1 MPNIVVSQAPQPS
14 PRFHRKTISYTEKTS
29 SLLSTVSKTND
40 IPNSSDSTIR
50 TNLRSSVPNTASSD
64 TVNSRKVPK
73 RHSVYKVPLDR
84 GSETSSSTQVDVPSN
99 EKKTRSFGGTS
110 FFGKLRSQGSTK
122 PVSNVRTNDAKE
134 NTGTK
139 PIPIVNSKDK
149 SRARANSLFMED
161 SGSTEMEIKAS
172 KAKRFSSILPA
183 SNQPSK
189 PQSKPT
195 STKSNFTI
203 PLSSRLTRPTKSFE
217 LKTADRRKSGPAAA
231 STHAASAAASEYS
244 ASNQQS
250 LTSSIASTNTT
261 TSSTVTNKTQ
271 QHRVNQPQ
279 PPVRAHSPI
288 LPRESIIRKR
298 VEETTQADSLSSLSS
313 SDTSDKEVFIT
324 KRGSTLSLNSLQ
336 TTKARREAME
346 KLTGSGSYEPS
357 DSSKTFASPGELR
370 AGILSSSSLAA
381 KLSSSRLSLTSN
393 HSRLSCS
400 LAGIDE
406 NSTKS
411 VRINDKHTFCDDA
424 PSGRS
429 SILSSASSVTLSRQG
444 TPSRGNTPFDSDRDE
459 SRDNTPSF
467 ESKTL
472 DPYTIL
478 KMYGHKLSL
487 FERGEVLDYP
497 EIHFFGQNIRKK
509 LVKGEGTAN
518 FGYDDSKGDYYV
530 ILHDHLAYRYEI
542 LEVLGKG
549 SFGKVV
555 RVRDHK
561 TGKLMAV
568 KIIRNKKQFHTQ
580 ALVEVKIL
588 ECIVRWDPDDA
599 HNLIHMYESFYFRNH
614 LCISF
619 ELLDLNLYDHLKA
632 NSFQGCSIN
641 FIRRVTV
648 QILQALCLLKKH
660 HVVHCDLKPEN
671 ILLKSRKSS
680 QVKVIDVGSSCFES
694 ERIYTYI
701 QSRFYRAPEVILG
714 VPYSMAID
722 MWSLGCILAE
732 LYTAHPLFP
741 GENEKE
747 QLSCIMEAIGAP
759 PAHLVEKSARKIA
772 FFDSNNAPRP
782 VVNSKG
788 KRRRPGH
795 RPLSQ
800 TLKCNDDGFLDFV
813 SRCLEWDP
821 QKRMTPEEALRHYW
835 IQGTSPEPRLSRHS
849 PESLVKTRQRR
860 KSMIDKNQLS
870 TIDEQSYFRASAAKP
885 ITIRNNKVNP
895 DLGPKSAG
903 LLGTSYQSSI
913 DFLRRHARHKVQ
925 D

>member
-1 MPNIVVSQAPQPS
+1 M
-14 PRFHRKTISYTEKTS
+14 
-29 SLLSTVSKTND
+29 
-40 IPNSSDSTIR
+40 
-50 TNLRSSVPNTASSD
+50 
-64 TVNSRKVPK
+64 
-73 RHSVYKVPLDR
+73 
-84 GSETSSSTQVDVPSN
+84 
-99 EKKTRSFGGTS
+99 
-110 FFGKLRSQGSTK
+110 
-122 PVSNVRTNDAKE
+122 
-134 NTGTK
+134 
-139 PIPIVNSKDK
+139 
-149 SRARANSLFMED
+149 
-161 SGSTEMEIKAS
+161 
-172 KAKRFSSILPA
+172 
-183 SNQPSK
+183 
-189 PQSKPT
+189 
-195 STKSNFTI
+195 
-203 PLSSRLTRPTKSFE
+203 
-217 LKTADRRKSGPAAA
+217 
-231 STHAASAAASEYS
+231 
-244 ASNQQS
+244 
-250 LTSSIASTNTT
+250 
-261 TSSTVTNKTQ
+261 
-271 QHRVNQPQ
+271 
-279 PPVRAHSPI
+279 
-288 LPRESIIRKR
+288 
-298 VEETTQADSLSSLSS
+298 
-313 SDTSDKEVFIT
+313 FIT
-324 KRGSTLSLNSLQ
+324 KRGSSLSINSLKK
-336 TTKARREAME
+336 TDTRRISLDKAKANE
-346 KLTGSGSYEPS
+346 LDEPS
-357 DSSKTFASPGELR
+357 DSTKPYGSPGETR

-381 KLSSSRLSLTSN
+381 KLSSSRLSLISN

-411 VRINDKHTFCDDA
+411 VRINDKHTVCEGDR
-424 PSGRS
+424 SGRS
-429 SILSSASSVTLSRQG
+429 SILSSASSATLSRQG
-444 TPSRGNTPFDSDRDE
+444 TPSRDNTPFESDRDE
-459 SRDNTPSF
+459 SRNNTPSF
-467 ESKTL
+467 ESKIL

-478 KMYGHKLSL
+478 KTYGHKLSL

-497 EIHFFGQNIRKK
+497 EVYFFGQHIRKK

-518 FGYDDSKGDYYV
+518 FGYDDNKGDYHV
-530 ILHDHLAYRYEI
+530 TLHDHLAYRYEI

-561 TGKLMAV
+561 TGKFMAI

-588 ECIVRWDPDDA
+588 ECIVRWDPDDT
-599 HNLIHMYESFYFRNH
+599 HNLIHMYDSFYFRNH

-619 ELLDLNLYDHLKA
+619 ELLSLNLYDHIKA

-648 QILQALCLLKKH
+648 QILQALCLFKKH

-671 ILLKSRKSS
+671 ILLKSTKSS

-714 VPYSMAID
+714 IPYSMAID

-741 GENEKE
+741 GESEKE
-747 QLSCIMEAIGAP
+747 QLSCIMEALGIP
-759 PAHLVEKSARKIA
+759 PAHLIEKSARKIA

-800 TLKCNDDGFLDFV
+800 TLRCNDDGFLDFV

-835 IQGTSPEPRLSRHS
+835 IRGTSPEPRLARNS
-849 PESLVKTRQRR
+849 PESLIKTRQRR

-870 TIDEQSYFRASAAKP
+870 TIDEQTYFRGSAVKP

-903 LLGTSYQSSI
+903 LLGTSYQTSI
-913 DFLRRHARHKVQ
+913 DFLRRHARHKAQ
-925 D
+925 E